1 MPERLFL
8 FVQFEFPWEL
18 GPPDGRYLLRR
29 GAGAEPERVVVL
41 GTLGATQRPDRSW
54 RQQMLPRNRRH
65 AELEPGSVQPAPVPT
80 SRATIIDPVPLA
92 AERQARAWLA
102 DLDAERE
109 ADAAVAV
116 LNRVLHFHR
125 IASADPYVHEVSPAR
140 ALVIRAGWG
149 EGEQVADGLWR
160 HAHELPLHA
169 GKRTRSRRRRD
180 RSAALRP
187 QERLAELLGA
197 RGAVLLCEELA
208 LRARLDLDHDRIA
221 HAALEL
227 EAAYAAALGELPG
240 ENREDLAIRVD
251 ELEELQ
257 DGVAAQAEAALE
269 ATAPAP
275 ARAGKAETAGKAK
288 TVGTAE
294 TAGNAETARNAET
307 AGKAETAGEAET
319 PGEAETARTPPAAAA
334 ADEAALDPDV
344 LRYALERLEAALRAR
359 TATGF
364 RLR

>member
-8 FVQFEFPWEL
+8 FLQFEFPWEL
-18 GPPDGRYLLRR
+18 GPPDGRYLLRS

-41 GTLGATQRPDRSW
+41 GTLGASRRPERSW
-54 RQQMLPRNRRH
+54 PRQMLPRNRRG

-92 AERQARAWLA
+92 AERQAHAWLA
-102 DLDAERE
+102 DLDVGRD
-109 ADAAVAV
+109 ADAAIAV

-125 IASADPYVHEVSPAR
+125 IASADPYVHEVSPAQ

-160 HAHELPLHA
+160 HAHELPLQA
-169 GKRTRSRRRRD
+169 RKRTRSGRRRD

-197 RGAVLLCEELA
+197 RGAALLCEELA
-208 LRARLDLDHDRIA
+208 LRARLDLDHDRLA

-227 EAAYAAALGELPG
+227 EAAYAAALGELRG
-240 ENREDLAIRVD
+240 EHREDLAIRVD
-251 ELEELQ
+251 ELEQLQ
-257 DGVAAQAEAALE
+257 DGVAAQAEAALDVTE
-269 ATAPAP
+269 PPP
-275 ARAGKAETAGKAK
+275 ARAGTADAA
-288 TVGTAE
+288 GTAE
-294 TAGNAETARNAET
+294 TEPPAETEPAAETAPT
-307 AGKAETAGEAET
+307 G
-319 PGEAETARTPPAAAA
+319 ETARTPPAAAA
-334 ADEAALDPDV
+334 ADEAVVDPDV

>member
-8 FVQFEFPWEL
+8 FLQFEFPWEL
-18 GPPDGRYLLRR
+18 GPPDGRYLLRS

-41 GTLGATQRPDRSW
+41 GTLGATRRAERGW
-54 RQQMLPRNRRH
+54 RQQMLPRNRRGV
-65 AELEPGSVQPAPVPT
+65 ELEPGSVQPAPVPT
-80 SRATIIDPVPLA
+80 ARATIVDPVPLA

-109 ADAAVAV
+109 ADAAAAV

-125 IASADPYVHEVSPAR
+125 IASADPYVHEVSPAQ

-160 HAHELPLHA
+160 HARELPWHE
-169 GKRTRSRRRRD
+169 GGRTPSGRRRRRD

-197 RGAVLLCEELA
+197 RGAALLCEELA
-208 LRARLDLDHDRIA
+208 LRARLDLDHDRVA

-227 EAAYAAALGELPG
+227 EASYAAALGELRG
-240 ENREDLAIRVD
+240 ERREDLAIRID

-257 DGVAAQAEAALE
+257 EGVAAQAEAALA
-269 ATAPAP
+269 ATAPPA
-275 ARAGKAETAGKAK
+275 ARASTAG
-288 TVGTAE
+288 TEGTAQ
-294 TAGNAETARNAET
+294 TASTADVEDVADREGAANATGESREALGAGASAQAPPPTASDDAT
-307 AGKAETAGEAET
+307 
-319 PGEAETARTPPAAAA
+319 
-334 ADEAALDPDV
+334 LDPDV

-359 TATGF
+359 TAGF